1 MKQSMRQTA
10 RTRSGSTL
18 IYGIAGFIAVVVL
31 FGYIALNYQQ
41 LFSYQKQAQTSIDAA
56 AIAVAKDVQ
65 RVTVLDP
72 RVGRVGVVDQ
82 YGTAGLEQ
90 TIRQKLPSD
99 FQTAE
104 YLLKHGQV
112 DMVVDRGQLKDR
124 LASLIAFHDRART
137 RSRAQA
143 V

>member
-1 MKQSMRQTA
+1 MLGDVIIAEPGA
-10 RTRSGSTL
+10 RIGF
-18 IYGIAGFIAVVVL
+18 AGR
-31 FGYIALNYQQ
+31 
-41 LFSYQKQAQTSIDAA
+41 
-56 AIAVAKDVQ
+56 
-65 RVTVLDP
+65 RVI
-72 RVGRVGVVDQ
+72 
-82 YGTAGLEQ
+82 EQ